1 MSAKELR
8 NQTEQLE
15 AALALAKGE
24 VQDAYSSRGSA
35 VDATRK
41 LSQELSSQAANRLE
55 SVRTEQSRYQELQL
69 GFSELQTA
77 MYHEKDSHIDTT
89 KKLSR
94 TQIQVKQLEAEV
106 SHLELDLQKVRGHHS
121 TCGGLSDLLS

>member
-94 TQIQVKQLEAEV
+94 TQIQVKQLEAEAAKILHRHTV
-106 SHLELDLQKVRGHHS
+106 SVVP
-121 TCGGLSDLLS
+121 GLFVLSLRVI